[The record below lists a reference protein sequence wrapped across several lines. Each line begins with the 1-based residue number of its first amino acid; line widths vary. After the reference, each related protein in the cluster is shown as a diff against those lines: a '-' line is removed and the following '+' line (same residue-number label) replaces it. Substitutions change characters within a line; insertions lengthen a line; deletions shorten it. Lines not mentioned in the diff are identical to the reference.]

1 MQKSMQ
7 NKPTI
12 KHINKTFTKQYSQY
26 YCGLA
31 CLASVVKFYGGET
44 TQEKLRETSGT
55 TLNGTSLL
63 GLYQAAK
70 KLNFEVAGYEADIKN
85 LKTVSTPVILHIVK
99 DKTLEHFVVCY
110 GFENGTF
117 IIGDPATGVTE
128 YTPQELDVVW
138 QSKALLQLTPDKNF
152 ITKKGES
159 QSKREWFLQLIKDD
173 YPVLGIAAFLGII
186 VSVLGLATAIF
197 SQKLI
202 DQILPEKNIHTLV
215 FGVIIF
221 GIILLAKA
229 LISYVRGIFLV
240 RQSKDMNTRLIAN
253 FFGKLLFLPKPFF
266 DSTSTG
272 DMVARM
278 NDAQRIQRVV
288 VNMSSK
294 IIIDVLIAF
303 TSAGYIFF
311 YSLSTALLSLL
322 SIPLFGLL
330 AWRYNGR
337 IIVAQRET
345 MQTYA
350 ATESKYIDTLN
361 GIKTIKTFNREN
373 LFTKAINTVYGFF
386 MQKVYD
392 LGLIGIRLNLWI
404 TIGSSLLITGIISWS
419 AYLVLNEQLLLG
431 QMMAIITLV
440 GSFTTS
446 VINIAMANI
455 QLQEA
460 RIAFDRMY
468 EFAAAEP
475 EYNIENESSEA
486 NNISINEVN
495 IENLNFRFPGK
506 SLLLKNINI
515 TVKKGEIVTLFGEI
529 GCGKSTLLGVLQ
541 RFHNFESGI
550 IKVNGENWDNIS
562 TADWR
567 SRVAA
572 VSQHVQLFNGTVLGN
587 IALEEEPDGEKVIQF
602 CQEYGFHNFIM
613 EFQQNYSTIINE
625 NSSNLSGGQQQL
637 ISLARALYKHPQ
649 MLLLDEATAAMG
661 RRTEHFVIDLLN
673 KLKNK
678 MAIVFV
684 THRPQ
689 LARHTDKIYVIENNT
704 ISIAGSHNDV
714 VKLNFNTSKTSS
726 SIFPKNEIPDAPFAS
741 ASFIPSSNSADDLK
755 FGMKIPA

>member
-1 MQKSMQ
+1 MVS
-7 NKPTI
+7 KPAVQHI
-12 KHINKTFTKQYSQY
+12 KKTFVKQHSQF

-31 CLASVVKFYGGET
+31 CLASVVKYYGGET

-63 GLYQAAK
+63 GLYQAAQ
-70 KLNFEVAGYEADIKN
+70 KLNFEVTGYEAELKN
-85 LKTVSTPVILHIVK
+85 LKELDSPVILHILK

-110 GFENGTF
+110 GFGNNKFT
-117 IIGDPATGVTE
+117 IGDPATGITE
-128 YTPQELDVVW
+128 YTPNELEEVW
-138 QSKALLQLTPDKNF
+138 KSKALLKLTPNKDFVTRKN
-152 ITKKGES
+152 ES
-159 QSKREWFLQLIKDD
+159 QSKRKWFLQLIKDD

-186 VSVLGLATAIF
+186 ISILSLATAIF

-202 DQILPEKNIHTLV
+202 DRILPERDVRTLVLGVTV
-215 FGVIIF
+215 FGVV
-221 GIILLAKA
+221 LLAKA
-229 LISYVRGIFLV
+229 LIGYVRGIFLV
-240 RQSKDMNTRLIAN
+240 RQSKDMNTRLISN

-288 VNMSSK
+288 VDISSQ

-330 AWRYNGR
+330 AWRYNGK

-373 LFTKAINTVYGFF
+373 LFSKVINTVYSFF

-392 LGLIGIRLNLWI
+392 LGLLGIRLNLWI

-431 QMMAIITLV
+431 QMMAIISLV
-440 GSFTTS
+440 GSLATS
-446 VINIAMANI
+446 VLNIAMANI
-455 QLQEA
+455 QFQEA

-468 EFAAAEP
+468 EFASAEP
-475 EYNIENESSEA
+475 EYDTENKSATS
-486 NNISINEVN
+486 NNIQIDEVK
-495 IENLNFRFPGK
+495 IKRLNFRFPGK
-506 SLLLKNINI
+506 SLLLEDINFS
-515 TVKKGEIVTLFGEI
+515 VKRGEIVTFFGEI

-541 RFHNFESGI
+541 RFHSFESGE
-550 IKVNGENWDNIS
+550 IKVNRENWNNIS
-562 TADWR
+562 TINWR
-567 SRVAA
+567 NQVAT
-572 VSQHVQLFNGTVLGN
+572 VSQHVQLFNGTILEN
-587 IALEEEPDGEKVIQF
+587 IALEEQPDGEKVIQF
-602 CQEYGFHNFIM
+602 CQKYGFHNFIL

-625 NSSNLSGGQQQL
+625 NSTNLSGGQQQL
-637 ISLARALYKHPQ
+637 IALARALYSKPQ
-649 MLLLDEATAAMG
+649 LLLLDEATAAMG
-661 RRTEHFVIDLLN
+661 RRSEHFVIDLLN
-673 KLKNK
+673 QLKNK
-678 MAIVFV
+678 MAIIFV

-689 LARHTDKIYVIENNT
+689 LARHTDKIYVIENRT
-704 ISIAGSHNDV
+704 ISAFGSHKEIVKTNRFYREAFEELV
-714 VKLNFNTSKTSS
+714 V
-726 SIFPKNEIPDAPFAS
+726 
-741 ASFIPSSNSADDLK
+741 
-755 FGMKIPA
+755 

>member
-1 MQKSMQ
+1 M
-7 NKPTI
+7 NVTNHI
-12 KHINKTFTKQYSQY
+12 KKTFVKQHSQF

-31 CLASVVKFYGGET
+31 CLASVVKYYGGET

-63 GLYQAAK
+63 GLYQAAQ
-70 KLNFEVAGYEADIKN
+70 KLNFEVAGYEAEIKN
-85 LKTVSTPVILHIVK
+85 LKELDAPVILHIIK

-110 GFENGTF
+110 GFENGRFT
-117 IIGDPATGVTE
+117 IGDPGSGITE
-128 YTPQELDVVW
+128 YTAKELEKVW
-138 QSKALLQLTPDKNF
+138 KSRALLKLMPDKNF
-152 ITKKGES
+152 VTKKGKS
-159 QSKREWFLQLIKDD
+159 QSKRKWFLQLIKDD
-173 YPVLGIAAFLGII
+173 YPVLGIAAFLGIAI
-186 VSVLGLATAIF
+186 SILGLATAIF

-202 DQILPEKNIHTLV
+202 DKILPEKNIHTLI
-215 FGVIIF
+215 FGVVIF

-229 LISYVRGIFLV
+229 LTGYVRGVFLV
-240 RQSKDMNTRLIAN
+240 RQSKDMNTRLISS

-288 VNMSSK
+288 VNMSSQ

-330 AWRYNGR
+330 AWRYNSK

-361 GIKTIKTFNREN
+361 GINTIKTFNREN
-373 LFTKAINTVYGFF
+373 LFSKAINSVYGFF
-386 MQKVYD
+386 MQKVYN
-392 LGLIGIRLNLWI
+392 LGLIGTQLNLWI

-440 GSFTTS
+440 GSLATS
-446 VINIAMANI
+446 VVNIAMANI

-468 EFAAAEP
+468 EFASAEP
-475 EYNIENESSEA
+475 EYIIENSGAGSD
-486 NNISINEVN
+486 NIQIEKIQ

-506 SLLLKNINI
+506 SLLLKDINLS
-515 TVKKGEIVTLFGEI
+515 VMKGEIVTFFGEI
-529 GCGKSTLLGVLQ
+529 GCGKSTLLSVLL
-541 RFHNFESGI
+541 RFHSFGSGT
-550 IKVNGENWDNIS
+550 IKVNGENWNNVS
-562 TADWR
+562 TVDWR
-567 SRVAA
+567 NQVAA
-572 VSQHVQLFNGTVLGN
+572 VSQHVQLFNGTVLEN
-587 IALEEEPDGEKVIQF
+587 IALEEQPDAEKVVQF
-602 CQEYGFHNFIM
+602 CQKYGFHNFIM

-625 NSSNLSGGQQQL
+625 NSTNLSGGQQQL
-637 ISLARALYKHPQ
+637 IALARALYSRPQ
-649 MLLLDEATAAMG
+649 LLLLDEATAAMG
-661 RRTEHFVIDLLN
+661 RRSEHFVINLLN
-673 KLKNK
+673 QLKNE
-678 MAIVFV
+678 MAIIFV

-689 LARHTDKIYVIENNT
+689 LARHTDKIYIIENKT
-704 ISIAGSHNDV
+704 ILVSGSHDEMVRTNQFYRGAFEELV
-714 VKLNFNTSKTSS
+714 
-726 SIFPKNEIPDAPFAS
+726 I
-741 ASFIPSSNSADDLK
+741 SN
-755 FGMKIPA
+755 

>member
-1 MQKSMQ
+1 MFNNS
-7 NKPTI
+7 TLHHI
-12 KHINKTFTKQYSQY
+12 KKTFVKQHSQF

-31 CLASVVKFYGGET
+31 CLASLVKYYGGET

-63 GLYQAAK
+63 GLYQAAQ
-70 KLNFEVAGYEADIKN
+70 KLNFEVAGYEAEIKN
-85 LKTVSTPVILHIVK
+85 LKELDAPVILHILK

-110 GFENGTF
+110 GFETEKF
-117 IIGDPATGVTE
+117 TIGDPATGITE
-128 YTPQELDVVW
+128 YTAKELKEVW
-138 QSKALLQLTPDKNF
+138 KSKALLKLTPNKNF
-152 ITKKGES
+152 VTRKNES
-159 QSKREWFLQLIKDD
+159 QSKRKWFLQLIKDD
-173 YPVLGIAAFLGII
+173 YPVLGIAAFLGVVI
-186 VSVLGLATAIF
+186 SVLGLATAIF

-202 DQILPEKNIHTLV
+202 DRILPEKDVRTLV
-215 FGVIIF
+215 LGVTVF
-221 GIILLAKA
+221 GIVLLAKA
-229 LISYVRGIFLV
+229 LIGYVRGIFLV
-240 RQSKDMNTRLIAN
+240 RQSKDMNTRLILN

-288 VNMSSK
+288 VNMSSQ

-330 AWRYNGR
+330 AWRYNGK

-373 LFTKAINTVYGFF
+373 LFSKIINTVYSFF

-392 LGLIGIRLNLWI
+392 LGLLGIRLNLWI

-440 GSFTTS
+440 GSLATS
-446 VINIAMANI
+446 VVNIAMANI

-468 EFAAAEP
+468 EFASAEP
-475 EYNIENESSEA
+475 EYNTENRSAVS
-486 NNISINEVN
+486 NNIQIDEVK
-495 IENLNFRFPGK
+495 IKSLNFRFPGK
-506 SLLLKNINI
+506 NLLLQNINLS
-515 TVKKGEIVTLFGEI
+515 VKRGEVVTFFGEI

-541 RFHNFESGI
+541 RFHSFESGE
-550 IKVNGENWDNIS
+550 IKVNGENWNNVS
-562 TADWR
+562 TVDWR
-567 SRVAA
+567 NQVAA
-572 VSQHVQLFNGTVLGN
+572 VSQHVQLFNGTVLEN
-587 IALEEEPDGEKVIQF
+587 IALEEQPDGEKVIQF
-602 CQEYGFHNFIM
+602 CQKHGFHNFIM

-625 NSSNLSGGQQQL
+625 NSTNLSGGQQQL
-637 ISLARALYKHPQ
+637 IALARALYSRPQ
-649 MLLLDEATAAMG
+649 LLLLDEATAAMG
-661 RRTEHFVIDLLN
+661 RRSEHFVIDLLN
-673 KLKNK
+673 QLKNK
-678 MAIVFV
+678 MAIIFV

-689 LARHTDKIYVIENNT
+689 LARHTDKIYGIENRT
-704 ISIAGSHNDV
+704 ISAFGSHKEIVKTNQFYREAFEELV
-714 VKLNFNTSKTSS
+714 V
-726 SIFPKNEIPDAPFAS
+726 
-741 ASFIPSSNSADDLK
+741 
-755 FGMKIPA
+755 